1 MNVKNKSM
9 RADKA
14 RKHSEILSS
23 AAKVINSANADV
35 ISLEEIAQA
44 AQVTRATIYNH
55 FSSREQLLVEMV
67 LPALEYLDQG
77 ILEVEARQT
86 GLEGLA
92 NLLCDLFEN
101 FRGILEIQSCATLR
115 ENQALREAYLG
126 FREHF
131 LRFLHGIPELGK
143 DPGPV
148 PIMRIIGETYIPI
161 LRVLN
166 ENEADPSRV
175 RSQFNNILKGMVLA

>member
-1 MNVKNKSM
+1 MNVKNKPM

-14 RKHSEILSS
+14 RKHVEILSA

-77 ILEVEARQT
+77 ILEVEERQT
-86 GLEGLA
+86 GLDGLA

-115 ENQALREAYLG
+115 ENQALREAYLR

-131 LRFLHGIPELGK
+131 LRFLGRIPGLNEDQGL
-143 DPGPV
+143 V
-148 PIMRIIGETYIPI
+148 PAMRIIGETYIPI

-175 RSQFNNILKGMVLA
+175 RSQFKNILKGMVLV